1 MFGRFLLSSMIAIA
15 LAGPALAG
23 PCTQRITDLGKA
35 ITAKH
40 EGAGPALANT
50 PAMTGSTGQTSSG
63 TAVKAEATSDNQA
76 MQLLQQAKEMDQQGK
91 EAECM
96 QVVKRLEGMA
106 PPATR

>member
-1 MFGRFLLSSMIAIA
+1 MFARYLLGSTMVLI
-15 LAGPALAG
+15 LASPALAG

-50 PAMTGSTGQTSSG
+50 PATTGSTGQTSSG

-76 MQLLQQAKEMDQQGK
+76 MQLLQQAKELDQQGK
-91 EAECM
+91 EDECM
-96 QVVKRLEGMA
+96 QMVKRIEGMA
-106 PPATR
+106 PAGTK